1 MAELLSNHLKAV
13 MATEDVLTSDIAFPR
28 DRFFTVQR
36 FEYKCERSCDEN
48 GIPFGSTLS
57 VILKASIKATS
68 PDTGK
73 VLFERLKQ
81 NSRFPFSFM
90 FNATFDENARLKEYG
105 GGMVV
110 YGYVVNIDEIHN
122 CAPSSE
128 GIGKQMLISFDIL
141 VSSITFLGR
150 ESNKSLFIIHSC
162 D

>member
-13 MATEDVLTSDIAFPR
+13 VTTEDILTINSALPR
-28 DRFFTVQR
+28 EQFYTVQR
-36 FEYKCERSCDEN
+36 FEYKCERSCDEK

-90 FNATFDENARLKEYG
+90 FNASFDENARLKEYG

-110 YGYVVNIDEIHN
+110 YGYVVDIDEVHN
-122 CAPSSE
+122 CVPSID

-141 VSSITFLGR
+141 VSSITYLGR
-150 ESNKSLFIIHSC
+150 ESNKNLFIIHSC